1 MDRASTDG
9 AAMDGDDPHDEI
21 VRLEAQIEDLAARL
35 ESCRKFILAG
45 RVVMAGGGVILAAM
59 IAGIMRF
66 DPAAMAGAVA
76 AVLGGIV
83 AAGSNGSTAKEA
95 SAEMAAAEA
104 QRAALI
110 GQIELRL
117 VDQQPTLH

>member
-1 MDRASTDG
+1 MTGPAIVDN
-9 AAMDGDDPHDEI
+9 DPHDEI
-21 VRLEAQIEDLAARL
+21 VRLEAQIEDLAAKI

-45 RVVMAGGGVILAAM
+45 RVAVAGGGIVLGLMLFGA
-59 IAGIMRF
+59 MRF
-66 DPAAMAGAVA
+66 DPAVMAGAVA

-95 SAEMAAAEA
+95 ADQLAAAEA
-104 QRAALI
+104 KRAEFI

-117 VDQQPTLH
+117 VPGGDALH

>member
-1 MDRASTDG
+1 MDRVSTDG
-9 AAMDGDDPHDEI
+9 AAMDGGDPHDEI

-45 RVVMAGGGVILAAM
+45 RVAMAGGGVILAAM

-66 DPAAMAGAVA
+66 DPIVMAGAVA
-76 AVLGGIV
+76 AALGGIV

-95 SAEMAAAEA
+95 SAEMVAAEA